1 MFKSFAL
8 ALVPAIALARGENDG
23 TSQDNAVEVTLIDDA
38 VIGVVKLYTY
48 NAWNADSEED
58 EFHGDL
64 EILPYGA
71 VDAPGNLQQVVT
83 SWVNYGFCIQQTSG
97 NDDLWDCMQVKAD
110 IIVDELNN
118 DALGTVS
125 QTFDVFDSTISKAAW
140 DSVTGSSGTAD
151 MADAIVYDV
160 DQTAEVD
167 TSFVRI
173 GSKSYKTNCVN
184 TVGSYVKCEAVNV
197 HWYRNWTT
205 TETDSDRQIADS
217 DADATTPCWGWAQIN
232 SDNNSNSATP
242 QRTVWTDGT
251 ADCQIAFPK
260 YIEARDAANAPD
272 EPDTEDEDDTVDDTT
287 DDTTDDTS
295 DDGAS
300 MLTSAAAVAA
310 TVYALTF

>member
-8 ALVPAIALARGENDG
+8 AILPAIAFARGEGDG
-23 TSQDNAVEVTLIDDA
+23 TSQANAAEVTLLDDP

-48 NAWNADSEED
+48 NAWNADSETD

-64 EILPYGA
+64 EIQPYGA
-71 VDAPGNLQQVVT
+71 VDAPGSLQEVVT

-118 DALGTVS
+118 DPLETVS
-125 QTFDVFDSTISKAAW
+125 QTFDVFDSTIAKSTW
-140 DSVTGSSGTAD
+140 DSVSTAGGVVN
-151 MADAIVYDV
+151 MGNAIVYDA

-173 GSKSYKTNCVN
+173 GSKSYKTSCVN
-184 TVGSYVKCEAVNV
+184 TVSSYVKCEAINV

-205 TETDSDRQIADS
+205 TEADSDRQIADS

-232 SDNNSNSATP
+232 SNNNGSSATP

-251 ADCQIAFPK
+251 QDCQIAFPK
-260 YIEARDAANAPD
+260 YIEARNEANAP
-272 EPDTEDEDDTVDDTT
+272 EPEPETEDDEDDTVDDTT
-287 DDTTDDTS
+287 DDDTT